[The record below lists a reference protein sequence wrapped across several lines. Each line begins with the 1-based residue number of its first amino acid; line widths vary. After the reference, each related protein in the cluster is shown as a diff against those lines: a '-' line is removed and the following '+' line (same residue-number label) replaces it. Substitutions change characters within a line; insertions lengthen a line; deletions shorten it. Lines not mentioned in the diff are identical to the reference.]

1 MRRTER
7 VMDGSRTVA
16 GRGVPVC
23 GGAVPAHAGG
33 APEDGPGV
41 PAHSG
46 GVEWWQRRQ
55 QEVAA

>member
-1 MRRTER
+1 
-7 VMDGSRTVA
+7 MDGSRTVA
-16 GRGVPVC
+16 GRGGLV
-23 GGAVPAHAGG
+23 GGWVVPAPAGG
-33 APEDGPGV
+33 APEGGPGV

>member
-1 MRRTER
+1 
-7 VMDGSRTVA
+7 MDGSRTVA

-55 QEVAA
+55 QEVTA